1 MSTSIDTL
9 DIDLSDLEAARDEVA
24 TAIVDLV
31 VMGLERPETKGD
43 VTDLVFKLGAAHTTL
58 VRAIDACG
66 GPTLETP

>member
-1 MSTSIDTL
+1 MSTTV

-31 VMGLERPETKGD
+31 VMGLERPDTRD
-43 VTDLVFKLGAAHTTL
+43 DATDLIFRLGSAHTTL

-66 GPTLETP
+66 GPALETS